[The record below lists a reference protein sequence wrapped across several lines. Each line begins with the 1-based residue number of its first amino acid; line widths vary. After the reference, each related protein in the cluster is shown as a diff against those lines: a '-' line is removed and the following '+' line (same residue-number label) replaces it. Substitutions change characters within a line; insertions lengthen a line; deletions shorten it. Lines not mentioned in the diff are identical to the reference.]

1 MPGPGGSGTERTGS
15 NFLSLVTAQ
24 IGTPYVWGGAAP
36 GGFDCSGLVKWAA
49 DELGLSNFPRTS
61 EAQWGAVQRIR
72 ADQLQPGDLIF
83 MNFPGEVSPGH
94 VVIYAGGDQIIQAPS
109 TGQLVQ
115 RDSFT
120 SGTAQQWGAT
130 IVGYGRIPGL
140 NYTGEPVTTN
150 LGKGGTTSGGGQAGQ
165 ATGSWASS
173 VWDALGLGAGFTG
186 GASPSDVANAIKGAT
201 APLFKIAQAIDW
213 FIHPDHWIRMF
224 AGLAGVV
231 LVFGGIWQMSHAGEG
246 AA

>member
-1 MPGPGGSGTERTGS
+1 MPGPGGSGAERTGT
-15 NFLSLVTAQ
+15 NFLSLVEAQ
-24 IGTPYVWGGAAP
+24 LGTPYVWGGAAP

-49 DELGLSNFPRTS
+49 DTLGLTNFPRTS

-83 MNFPGEVSPGH
+83 MNFPGEAAPGH

-140 NYTGEPVTTN
+140 NYSGEPVTTN
-150 LGKGGTTSGGGQAGQ
+150 LGSGGTTVGGGGG
-165 ATGSWASS
+165 TSGISDVLSNIWT
-173 VWDALGLGAGFTG
+173 VLKLGPWPQPAPGA
-186 GASPSDVANAIKGAT
+186 SDVAKGILGVA
-201 APLFKIAQAIDW
+201 APLVKIAEALDW
-213 FIHPDHWIRMF
+213 FFHPEHWVRVF
-224 AGLAGVV
+224 AGIAGTV

-246 AA
+246 A